1 MGKHASTCSECDTL
15 SYSPCRV
22 QLELTVLR
30 IESRLKDIPTHG
42 EGLNIDEMSFMVD
55 VDEMEDNTGMENSA
69 NRPQ

>member
-1 MGKHASTCSECDTL
+1 LGKKSSTCGECDNL

-30 IESRLKDIPTHG
+30 IESRLKDIPTG